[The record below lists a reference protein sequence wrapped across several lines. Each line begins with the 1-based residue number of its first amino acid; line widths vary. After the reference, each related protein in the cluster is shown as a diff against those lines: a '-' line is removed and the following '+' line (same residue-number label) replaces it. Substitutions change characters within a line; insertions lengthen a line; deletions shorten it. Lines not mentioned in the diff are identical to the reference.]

1 MGMMPSKPRVAASST
16 NSCSY
21 AEAVFTI
28 VFYAYKSIG
37 VQFFRAAIG
46 RQTSTGQCV
55 NVEIGR
61 SIHWVTHSTVN
72 PPGVRAE
79 DTLLDNFVRPCAS
92 VAQLAGNPR
101 GKI

>member
-1 MGMMPSKPRVAASST
+1 MGMMPSKPRVAAYST
-16 NSCSY
+16 NGCSY

-37 VQFFRAAIG
+37 VQFFRVAIG

-61 SIHWVTHSTVN
+61 FIHWVTHST
-72 PPGVRAE
+72 
-79 DTLLDNFVRPCAS
+79 RPR
-92 VAQLAGNPR
+92 R
-101 GKI
+101 GSTCTTVD